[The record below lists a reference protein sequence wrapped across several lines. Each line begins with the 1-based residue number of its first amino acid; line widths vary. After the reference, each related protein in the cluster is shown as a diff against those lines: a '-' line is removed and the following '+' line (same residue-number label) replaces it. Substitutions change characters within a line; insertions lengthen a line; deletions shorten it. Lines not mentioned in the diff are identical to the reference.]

1 MRILYF
7 SEGYTVHDHRFLTKL
22 AQSSHE
28 VWYLSLNLNRS
39 ESRPIPPGVRVVEWM
54 GNMAGKPR
62 KWDKIKLFLAFRRIL
77 RNLQPSLVHAGP
89 VQTCGLFVALARF
102 KPFLLMSWGSDIL
115 LKPGESM
122 LNRFITRFAIS
133 RANMIACD
141 CAAVRNRIMELADYS
156 MDKII
161 VFPWGVDLDQFRP
174 ALSRIKLREK
184 LNWKQN
190 KVVITTRSF
199 ELIYG
204 TEVFLK
210 AAGIIIKKNPH
221 IRFVMVG
228 DGSLRPQVED
238 FIARHNLK
246 HAIYLAGRVSHDLL
260 PDYFN
265 EADLYV
271 SSSYSDGTSVSLL
284 EAMACGLPIVVSALP
299 SNQEWVSQG
308 INGWLVPAGD
318 SEALSSA
325 IIEALEHG
333 DEARAMGEA
342 NISIARQKAD
352 WNKNSELL
360 LEAYERLFKENTR

>member
-22 AQSSHE
+22 VQSSHE

-39 ESRPIPPGVRVVEWM
+39 ENRPVPSGVRVVEWT
-54 GNMAGKPR
+54 GNVTGKPR

-115 LKPGESM
+115 FKPGEST
-122 LNRFITRFAIS
+122 LNRFITKFVIS

-141 CAAVRNRIMELADYS
+141 CAAVRDKITELADYPL
-156 MDKII
+156 DKII
-161 VFPWGVDLDQFRP
+161 VFPWGVDLARFHP
-174 ALSRIKLREK
+174 ALSHIKLRKK

-190 KVVITTRSF
+190 KVVITTRSL
-199 ELIYG
+199 ERIYG
-204 TEVFLK
+204 TEVFLE
-210 AAGIIIKKNPH
+210 AARMIVERKPH
-221 IRFVMVG
+221 VRFVMVG

-238 FIARHNLK
+238 FIARHNLQD
-246 HAIYLAGRVSHDLL
+246 AIYLAGRVSYDML

-284 EAMACGLPIVVSALP
+284 EAMACGLPVVVSALP
-299 SNQEWVSQG
+299 SNREWISPG

-333 DEARAMGEA
+333 DKARAMGEA

-352 WNKNSELL
+352 WNKNSDLL
-360 LEAYERLFKENTR
+360 LEAYERLFKEYNR